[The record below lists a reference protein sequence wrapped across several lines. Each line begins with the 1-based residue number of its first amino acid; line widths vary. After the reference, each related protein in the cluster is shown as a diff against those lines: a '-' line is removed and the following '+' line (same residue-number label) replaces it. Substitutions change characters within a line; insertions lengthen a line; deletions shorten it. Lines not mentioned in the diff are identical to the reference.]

1 MRFTPLDYAV
11 LVAYLVAV
19 VLVGASFSRRQKS
32 LREYFHAGGSMP
44 WWAVG
49 ISLMSTTL
57 SPISYLATP
66 GWIFFKDSRYALG
79 GGLAEFVFIF
89 VAVAI
94 WVPVWSRL
102 RLMSIYEYLQRRFHP
117 AVRTFAATIFI
128 LTMLFWVGNG
138 VVTASMGFES
148 VTGFDGRWCLVTIA
162 ALATLYTMLGGMR
175 AVIWTDVAQFAIF
188 TGAYVGILLVILAA
202 FDWQPMAVYELASA
216 TVSGET
222 GKPHTQL
229 FSYEFQLSIE
239 ATIWAI
245 LFQRL
250 VAAVQFGSRQEIV
263 QRLHAAGDGR
273 GMFKAMMGGACCGL
287 MFNLITLP
295 VAWGFVAFY
304 QKFPE
309 LAAPIS
315 HTDQVLPT
323 FVVQQL
329 PAVIRGVI
337 MAGVLAALMSTF
349 DSAINAMSNVMIN
362 DFFRRNGKTPLPEEK
377 LVRVAKTL
385 TLSCGLM
392 VLLFSLWQ
400 YEHRGDTALERL
412 GKMINLIAPP
422 VPMFFLLG
430 IFTRRANAP
439 GVMCG
444 ALAGILFVLPLN
456 GLGGLFEPLY
466 SGINWMWIAGLGL
479 IVSCAVGY
487 LASLLF
493 APPGAEKLR
502 GLTLLGE

>member
-1 MRFTPLDYAV
+1 MHWLPVALSYVASLTSAISFMAAPMYTYQFAMLPAANEILVVAFALPVIVLIFLPLYA
-11 LVAYLVAV
+11 
-19 VLVGASFSRRQKS
+19 KI
-32 LREYFHAGGSMP
+32 GS
-44 WWAVG
+44 V
-49 ISLMSTTL
+49 
-57 SPISYLATP
+57 
-66 GWIFFKDSRYALG
+66 
-79 GGLAEFVFIF
+79 
-89 VAVAI
+89 
-94 WVPVWSRL
+94 
-102 RLMSIYEYLQRRFHP
+102 SIYEFLEVRFSLTVRMMGSTLFLLNRFVWMGMVIYVPSMVLSYLTGIELWQL
-117 AVRTFAATIFI
+117 VLIIGT
-128 LTMLFWVGNG
+128 LTTV
-138 VVTASMGFES
+138 
-148 VTGFDGRWCLVTIA
+148 
-162 ALATLYTMLGGMR
+162 YTCIGGMR

-273 GMFKAMMGGACCGL
+273 GMFKAMMGGAGCGL
-287 MFNLITLP
+287 MFTLITLP